1 METIPSILASVL
13 SMGPVL
19 AMIGSSV
26 LGVFIGALPG
36 LNPVMAIAL
45 LLPLTYSMDPL
56 VALGMVA
63 GIYNGSMYGG
73 AIPAILLRIPGTPA
87 AIATTFDGYPMAQK
101 GEAAR
106 ALKIACW
113 SSALGGTASAIA
125 LITVGPLLAR
135 ATLAFGPAEYFWI
148 AVFGMAS
155 VGVLVGNDAVK
166 GLMAAVFGLLLGTIG
181 LDQLSG
187 IPRYTFDQTWLLSGL
202 DLIVVLV
209 GLYALPPV
217 LSLAE
222 KADLRG
228 LSANDLKLE
237 SVKVPWS
244 EVKSLIPTW
253 IRSSLIGI
261 GVGILPG
268 AGGNVAAF
276 LSYNATKNAS
286 DDPDS
291 FGEGNPKG
299 VAAAE
304 CGNNADNAASMIPAL
319 ALGIPGNVVAA
330 LVLGAL
336 LIHGLQPGPQ
346 LFHQN
351 PQLVGGFMVE
361 MLLTSLIILLV
372 GGAAATRVFAQ
383 VQRLPGVLL
392 VPTVLVLMAVG
403 VYVINGR
410 VVDLWIMFAA
420 GAVGYFLEKM
430 AVPLAPIVLGLILG
444 PMAEQNIRRA
454 LLISRGDFTDLIT
467 SPISATIAVATVG
480 LIVWPIASALFR
492 RRKATRLKLDDKQ
505 ADQDL

>member
-1 METIPSILASVL
+1 MGLISEILGGVFAA
-13 SMGPVL
+13 GPIV
-19 AMIGSSV
+19 AMIGASI

-45 LLPLTYSMDPL
+45 LLPLTYSMEPL

-113 SSALGGTASAIA
+113 SSAIGGVASAIA
-125 LITVGPLLAR
+125 LMTIGPILAR
-135 ATLAFGPAEYFWI
+135 ATLYFGPAEYFWI
-148 AVFGMAS
+148 AMFGMAS
-155 VGVLVGNDAVK
+155 IGVMVCSDAVK
-166 GLMAAVFGLLLGTIG
+166 GLMAAALGLLLGTVG

-187 IPRYTFDQTWLLSGL
+187 VARFTFGEVWLLSGL
-202 DLIVVLV
+202 DLIVILV

-217 LSLAE
+217 ISLAE
-222 KADLRG
+222 AADIKG
-228 LSANDLKLE
+228 LSASDLKLE
-237 SVKVPWS
+237 AVKVPWS
-244 EVKSLIPTW
+244 EVRGLVPTW
-253 IRSSLIGI
+253 LRSSLIGI

-268 AGGNVAAF
+268 AGGNIAAF
-276 LSYNATKNAS
+276 LSYNAAKSAS
-286 DDPDS
+286 DKPES
-291 FGEGNPKG
+291 FGTGNPQG

-304 CGNNADNAASMIPAL
+304 CGNNSDNAASMIPAL
-319 ALGIPGNVVAA
+319 TLGIPGNVIAA

-351 PQLVGGFMVE
+351 PGLVGGFMVQ
-361 MLLTSLIILLV
+361 MLLTSLLILAV
-372 GGAAATRVFAQ
+372 GGAAATRIFAQ

-392 VPTVLVLMAVG
+392 VPMILVLMAVG

-410 VVDLWIMFAA
+410 VIDLWVMFAA
-420 GAVGYFLEKM
+420 GAAGYILEKIN
-430 AVPLAPIVLGLILG
+430 VPLAPIVLGLILG
-444 PMAEQNIRRA
+444 PMAEQSVRRA
-454 LLISRGDFTDLIT
+454 LLISRGDPTELFTRPL
-467 SPISATIAVATVG
+467 SAVIALATLG
-480 LIVWPIASALFR
+480 LVLWPILKSLKTR
-492 RRKATRLKLDDKQ
+492 RRPQ
-505 ADQDL
+505 AQ